1 MPGQQPA
8 RIEKIGIDKLQNLA
22 SKNEFED
29 ANFGFLHKIAPQTT
43 KETKSKGYTFGGRS
57 SNFSP
62 AQTQQSYHTQIRD
75 DMQKSPK
82 ACQPTDRRIE
92 YLVKAKLDRTQKLS
106 DRKRAGGG
114 SIRGSTVHV
123 NTMREANDWASS
135 SSIANLRNASNDSAF
150 KKRNM
155 TFDAGRDSKIDR
167 KLMGASP
174 ARNAI
179 LRQD

>member
-1 MPGQQPA
+1 M
-8 RIEKIGIDKLQNLA
+8 
-22 SKNEFED
+22 
-29 ANFGFLHKIAPQTT
+29 
-43 KETKSKGYTFGGRS
+43 
-57 SNFSP
+57 
-62 AQTQQSYHTQIRD
+62 
-75 DMQKSPK
+75 
-82 ACQPTDRRIE
+82 
-92 YLVKAKLDRTQKLS
+92 KAKLDRTQKLS
-106 DRKRAGGG
+106 ERKRIGGG

-155 TFDAGRDSKIDR
+155 TFDAGRDTKIDR
-167 KLMGASP
+167 KLTGASP